1 MANVNVDTTAPNYQA
16 RRADFLQLLAFWR
29 PALNNYQTMSAEQQ
43 AAWRAAD
50 PGLNELLTFVEEV
63 YEGRLDTE

>member
-1 MANVNVDTTAPNYQA
+1 
-16 RRADFLQLLAFWR
+16 LQLLAFWR

-50 PGLNELLTFVEEV
+50 PGLDELLTFVEEV